1 MKNQDLS
8 RPMFIIGNPR
18 SGTSMFR
25 MMVSNHQNLIVPPEC
40 GFLQWWYPKYE
51 SWTIDDSSNQVKADE
66 FIADLR
72 TSKKIKT
79 WKLDYEKL
87 SQRIVETSPSNYA
100 ELASQV
106 YLQYAEGRGQTDIVR
121 WGDKNNYYI
130 NHLELLVSIYPNA
143 QFLFI
148 TRDGRDVAC
157 SYKALK
163 DLKTESQFKPE
174 LPTKV
179 DEIAKEWVS
188 NNQRILD
195 FSKGLSKENYHFL
208 RYEDLVE
215 NPEIELRKV
224 TDFLGL
230 EYSPNMLNY
239 HKENRQNQVEPL
251 ETMDWKKKTLEKPD
265 PSEIGKYKDVLSEGE
280 IDTFEDIAEK
290 LLSKFK
296 YD

>member
-51 SWTIDDSSNQVKADE
+51 SWTIEDSSNQVKVDE
-66 FIADLR
+66 FIADLK
-72 TSKKIKT
+72 TSKKITT

-174 LPTKV
+174 LPTKI

-215 NPEIELRKV
+215 NPEIELRIV

-265 PSEIGKYKDVLSEGE
+265 PSEIGKYRDVLSEKE

-290 LLSKFK
+290 VLSKFK